1 MLILNIVGDEINK
14 RNRYCFSCGI
24 EKTLRWNIYLKE
36 HYLCG
41 NCYNYKQ
48 INWRFRPIK
57 KGNRHCHE
65 CGVTQTTQWRIHPE
79 LKHDLC
85 NACGMKQRKF
95 ARKEKLS
102 GSFKGKC

>member
-57 KGNRHCHE
+57 KVLN
-65 CGVTQTTQWRIHPE
+65 V
-79 LKHDLC
+79 
-85 NACGMKQRKF
+85 
-95 ARKEKLS
+95 
-102 GSFKGKC
+102 FKKNFFNF